1 MRFVIVGCGRVGS
14 RLGSQLSLA
23 GHDVAVIDRDP
34 EAFLRLSPTFRG
46 ETIEGVGFDREV
58 LIRAGIERADGFASV
73 TNGDNTN
80 IVSARIARQ
89 VFRVPMVVTRIYD
102 PRRAEIYRRLGI
114 QTISPTDWGAAAIAE
129 LLLHPGLNT
138 VVTMGHG
145 EVIVAQYVAS
155 EHLSGHRVDELS
167 FPGEMMVAGLVRDG
181 RATLPTPGTRIQFG
195 DIVYIAVQSASLGRL
210 EQMLRLR

>member
-1 MRFVIVGCGRVGS
+1 MRFVIVGCGRVGA

-23 GHDVAVIDRDP
+23 GHDVAVIDKDP

-46 ETIEGVGFDREV
+46 ETIEGVGFDRSV

-80 IVSARIARQ
+80 IVSARIARY

-114 QTISPTDWGAAAIAE
+114 PTISPTDWGAAAIAE
-129 LLLHPGLNT
+129 MLLHPGLST
-138 VVTMGHG
+138 RLTMGHG
-145 EVIVAQYVAS
+145 EVTLVEVAVN
-155 EHLSGHRVDELS
+155 EHLSGHRVDELNI
-167 FPGEMMVAGLVRDG
+167 PGEMVVSGLVRES
-181 RATLPTPGTRIQFG
+181 RATLPTPGTRLQLG
-195 DIVYIAVQSASLGRL
+195 DMLYISAQTAALGRL
-210 EQMLRLR
+210 EEMLRLP